1 MNEKKTAIPFIAIAS
16 LVLGFSLGVVAFGI
30 LSTSG
35 LFTTS
40 TNSTSNSASNTGQFS
55 VLNQTLTE
63 QIYRNILEKYIGNIP
78 ADEDFED
85 GLAKGLVS
93 ALQDQYASYLNS
105 SETAQYME
113 SRNPDFEGIGITLR
127 FNGENTEVES
137 VLEGNP
143 AEKAG
148 IMSGDIISKIN
159 SKNFLGNNP
168 STVASN
174 IRGPKGSE
182 VVLEI
187 IRLENNEYI
196 TKEISIV
203 RDKIEVENISF
214 KDLGNG
220 IFKIDISQFIDTD
233 PFVFN
238 SNWDDVVAQ
247 ILNLNPAPSGI
258 VLDLRNN
265 PGGYVYSVRYVAE
278 EFLENGE
285 IIMMEET
292 RQADRQVY
300 KDFRKGRLESIPL
313 VVLINEGSASA
324 SEIFAAAMQDNQRA
338 AIVGMPSV
346 GKGVEQEVISDLYG
360 GGTLILPFQKWLT
373 PSGNNISS
381 ESPIKPDTLVELD
394 IEKFQK
400 EKFDSQMEAA
410 LDAL

>member
-1 MNEKKTAIPFIAIAS
+1 MEDKKTPILFTAIAA
-16 LVLGFSLGVVAFGI
+16 LVLGFSLGVVAFGV
-30 LSTSG
+30 LSTAG
-35 LFTTS
+35 LFATS
-40 TNSTSNSASNTGQFS
+40 NNSTGNNSSNTNSSSIID
-55 VLNQTLTE
+55 QTLIE
-63 QIYRNILEKYIGNIP
+63 EIYRNILNKYIGEIP
-78 ADEDFED
+78 SDESIED
-85 GLAKGLVS
+85 GLAKGLVA
-93 ALQDQYASYLNS
+93 ALEDPYASYLNS
-105 SETAQYME
+105 AETKQYME

-148 IMSGDIISKIN
+148 IMPGDIVSKID
-159 SKNFLGNNP
+159 KINFLGSNP
-168 STVASN
+168 STVAAN

-196 TKEISIV
+196 TKEISII
-203 RDKIEVENISF
+203 RDKIEVENISY

-238 SNWDDVVAQ
+238 SNWDDVVTQ
-247 ILNLNPAPSGI
+247 ILSTNANPKGI
-258 VLDLRNN
+258 ILDLRNN

-300 KDFRKGRLESIPL
+300 KDFRKGRLESVAL

-338 AIVGMPSV
+338 EILGMPSV
-346 GKGVEQEVISDLYG
+346 GKGVEQEVISDLHG

-373 PSGNNISS
+373 PAGNNISGD
-381 ESPIKPDTLVELD
+381 SPIEPDKIVDLD
-394 IEKFQK
+394 IERFQK
-400 EKFDSQMEAA
+400 EKYDSQMEAA
-410 LDAL
+410 LEAL

>member
-247 ILNLNPAPSGI
+247 ILNLNAAPSGI